1 MCLIGVLDVTNEEPR
16 LQLNPGSSHK
26 LKASDYCF
34 YIGEFKEEFSKIK
47 CQNVIQ
53 EEILTKDNTPITRK
67 NKSLG

>member
-1 MCLIGVLDVTNEEPR
+1 MNEEPR

-47 CQNVIQ
+47 CPNVIQ
-53 EEILTKDNTPITRK
+53 EDISPKDSAPATRK
-67 NKSLG
+67 NKSLGQ